1 MSTINPPSA
10 PEIAIK
16 RRDLAPNQHAAFD
29 ALDKAIFA
37 DGALP
42 AKTKQIIA
50 VAVAHEDGFVK
61 RVKSRVLIRR

>member
-1 MSTINPPSA
+1 MTTIYPPLA
-10 PEIAIK
+10 PEIATK

-50 VAVAHEDGFVK
+50 VAIAQ
-61 RVKSRVLIRR
+61 